1 MVKIKNLEHP
11 ENLSEEE
18 KQRVLII
25 THWDGDGLTSAAIV
39 LKKYPDAKLVIA
51 RPHNLPDK
59 LSRTLK
65 NPPDHI
71 YILDVSPSYPKARE
85 LIGKLAKKTKIDI
98 IDHHPNYP
106 RAPSHLFTWSSSKS
120 VSQLTSAKV
129 FQDRYLAELGA
140 QCDYLIDVPKYREEA
155 ELFTFALR
163 YKIADDD
170 FKIRVAKLLA
180 RGLRIG
186 QIPDVIKE
194 AHEGKKKF
202 AQVLKTAKKAGVQ
215 VTPTFFVVYLKETH
229 GFGGLVAEK
238 LSRRDKV
245 AMVMSEAWD
254 EKGKVVFAIRRWD
267 VPIDLGKVVGKVCR
281 ELGGEGGGHPYA
293 AGGGIPS
300 KRREEFIR
308 LIAESIEGR

>member
-1 MVKIKNLEHP
+1 MSSRKE
-11 ENLSEEE
+11 
-18 KQRVLII
+18 RVLII

-39 LKKYPDAKLVIA
+39 LKKYPDAELVIA

-59 LSRTLK
+59 LSKTLK
-65 NPPDHI
+65 NPPDRI

-85 LIGKLAKKTKIDI
+85 LIKKLAKKTKIDI

-106 RAPSHLFTWSSSKS
+106 RSPSRLFTWSSSKS
-120 VSQLTSAKV
+120 VSQLTSEKV
-129 FQDRYLAELGA
+129 LQDRYLAELGA
-140 QCDYLIDVPKYREEA
+140 QCDYLIDLPEYREEA

-170 FKIRVAKLLA
+170 FKIRVARLLA
-180 RGLRIG
+180 RGLRIS

-194 AHEGKKKF
+194 GHEGKKKF
-202 AQVLKTAKKAGVQ
+202 EQVLKTAKKVGVQ
-215 VTPTFFVVYLKETH
+215 VTPTFFATYLKKTH

-245 AMVMSEAWD
+245 AMVMSRAWD

-267 VPIDLGKVVGKVCR
+267 VPVNLGKVVGEVCR
-281 ELGGEGGGHPYA
+281 ELGGGGGGHPYA
-293 AGGGIPS
+293 AGGSVPN

-308 LIAESIEGR
+308 LIAEHIEGGLKER